1 MQRARC
7 ACVPVLVLLALVMA
21 LPAAASSHR
30 EAPSSLEMPQV
41 DGADFYMFRSYE
53 AGRQGFVTLV
63 ATYFPMQD
71 PFGAPNFYPLRED
84 AAYDIHIDNDGD
96 AVEDLTFRFR
106 FNNALSNGDVGLGVP
121 VPLGPIP
128 PGVFVPVAISNVFP
142 AGPGSPPPGVGG
154 APPFNQR
161 INWIRTYTVRL
172 LRGRVTGATTFKFLS
187 HADNG
192 QQRFG
197 MPFDYIGTRSFPD
210 YEAYAALHLYDVDIP
225 DCTGTGRM
233 FVGQRKDPFVFNL
246 GDFFDLVHIPNV
258 IGDPAAVPNSLANK
272 NITALE
278 LEVPIS
284 CLTAGGNGSGIISG
298 WTTASLPR
306 DRTLVDNPTFD
317 KPYLEKGPYIQVSRL
332 GNPAVNEIN
341 IALKDKNLFNA
352 SHPEDDDTL
361 FKIYFERPTVPV
373 GIQLVSLLFPPAPG
387 VTVLPPTNIPRNDL
401 VAFYLNG
408 LQGINRDNSN
418 AEVLRLNTNTTAVP
432 AVQQNRLGVLGGD
445 NAGWPNGRRPG
456 DDVIDITMRVLEG
469 ALCYQAFGLCV
480 PADAPFGAAPLTDQ
494 SLVQATDFDS
504 AFPYLLT
511 PLPGNTNP
519 NP

>member
-1 MQRARC
+1 MKRALC
-7 ACVPVLVLLALVMA
+7 ACVPVLVLLILVPA

-30 EAPSSLEMPQV
+30 EAPSTLEMPQV

-53 AGRQGFVTLV
+53 AGREGYVTLI
-63 ATYFPMQD
+63 ATYYPMQD

-106 FNNALSNGDVGLGVP
+106 FSNALANGGVGLGVP

-142 AGPGSPPPGVGG
+142 AGPGSPPPGAGG
-154 APPFNQR
+154 APPYNQR
-161 INWIRTYTVRL
+161 VNWIRTYTVRL

-187 HADNG
+187 QAATG

-210 YEAYAALHLYDVDIP
+210 YEAYAALHVYDVEIP
-225 DCTGTGRM
+225 DCTGTGRL

-272 NITALE
+272 NITAIE

-284 CLTAGGNGSGIISG
+284 CLTAGGSGVIAG
-298 WTTASLPR
+298 WTTAKLPR

-317 KPYLEKGPYIQVSRL
+317 EPYLEKGPYIQVSRL

-352 SHPEDDDTL
+352 SRPEDDDRL
-361 FKIYFERPTVPV
+361 FEVYFTHPTVPV
-373 GIQLVSLLFPPAPG
+373 GIQLVGQLTGTEIP
-387 VTVLPPTNIPRNDL
+387 PPTNIPRNDL

-408 LQGINRDNSN
+408 LPGLNQDNSD
-418 AEVLRLNTNTTAVP
+418 AEVLRLNTSIAPKP
-432 AVQQNRLGVLGGD
+432 AAQQDRLGVLGGD

-469 ALCYQAFGLCV
+469 ALCHRPAFNLCA
-480 PADAPFGAAPLTDQ
+480 PGDAPVGNLPLTDQ
-494 SLVQATDFDS
+494 SLVQATDFDA

-519 NP
+519 SP